1 MAALTVRT
9 APFELAT
16 PIVLASGP
24 AAFGQELLEAL
35 DYATVGALTTKT
47 VTPRPRSG
55 NPQPRL
61 VDCPC
66 GVLNSIGIENPGF
79 DRFVEASL
87 PAILDLPTRRIV
99 SLAAERPEEVARM
112 AGWLAGIEGIDGL
125 ELNLSCPNIDD
136 VVIGSDP
143 AIVGSFV
150 RAVRPEIDRPLLVKL
165 PGDTGS
171 LIASAEAALDAGA
184 NGLTLI
190 NSVRGLRIDHRVGRP
205 MLHRKTG
212 GLSGPAILP
221 VALARV
227 YEARRAFPE
236 TFIVGTGGVTD
247 VESLIEMLAAGADAV
262 GIGYGIMA
270 NPRLPMELAAGLARW
285 LAERRF
291 ASVEDVMGV
300 AHRGGFVVP

>member
-1 MAALTVRT
+1 MAALTVHA
-9 APFELAT
+9 APFQLAT

-47 VTPRPRSG
+47 ITPRPRAG

-66 GVLNSIGIENPGF
+66 GVLNSIGLENPGF
-79 DRFVEASL
+79 DRFVEAYL
-87 PAILDLPTRRIV
+87 PTVLNLPTRRIV
-99 SLAAERPEEVARM
+99 SLAAERPEEIARM
-112 AGWLAGIEGIDGL
+112 VGRLADVEGIDGL

-136 VVIGSDP
+136 VVIGSEP
-143 AIVGSFV
+143 AIVASFV
-150 RAVRPEIDRPLLVKL
+150 RAVRPETDRPLLVKL

-227 YEARRAFPE
+227 FEARRAFPGA
-236 TFIVGTGGVTD
+236 FLIGTGGVTD

-270 NPRLPMELAAGLARW
+270 NPRLPMDLAAGLAGW
-285 LAERRF
+285 LAERRL
-291 ASVEDVMGV
+291 ASVEDVIGA